1 MNPPLPEP
9 VVRKKRRHPIW
20 VGCCVLGLLGL
31 SKLHAAPRTSA
42 NYTISAD
49 TLDAGGGLAASLS
62 YKENASLGTTVG
74 VASAGAPV
82 HLLKAGFLARLT
94 DATGVQLVSATGGLA
109 ANYDV
114 PEGGTL
120 LLAAVQ
126 ELDDATFHPLAA
138 TSVTWSVASGP
149 LNSVS
154 PTGLAAAGLVYEDAA
169 AAVSG
174 SFGGFTA
181 TLPITVQN
189 VNPDDFGS
197 YAADGLP
204 DGWQVQYFGAG
215 NPQAAPGAD
224 ASGTGQ
230 TNLFKYT
237 AGLDPTDPA
246 SRFTLEIE
254 PGTGEAAEKKL
265 VFTPVFL
272 DRTYVVEYSTDLAG
286 GVWLPLAGGQAST
299 LGVVRTVT
307 DSAAPGPAKFYR
319 VRISKP

>member
-1 MNPPLPEP
+1 MKTSHL
-9 VVRKKRRHPIW
+9 VW
-20 VGCCVLGLLGL
+20 FLTGLAGQ
-31 SKLHAAPRTSA
+31 LHAEPRTSA
-42 NYTISAD
+42 NYSISAD
-49 TLDAGGGLAASLS
+49 TLDAGGGPAASVS
-62 YKENASLGTTVG
+62 YKENASLGTISG
-74 VASAGAPV
+74 VASASDPV
-82 HLLKAGFLARLT
+82 HLLKAGFLARLY
-94 DATGVQLVSATGGLA
+94 DATGVQLVPATGGLA
-109 ANYDV
+109 ADYAV
-114 PEGGTL
+114 SEGGTL
-120 LLAAVQ
+120 QFAAVQ
-126 ELDDATFHPLAA
+126 ELDDATFLPLAA
-138 TSVTWSVASGP
+138 ASVTWSVASGP
-149 LNSVS
+149 LTSVS
-154 PTGLAAAGLVYEDAA
+154 PTGLAAAGLVYQDTA

-204 DGWQVQYFGAG
+204 DGWQVQYFGVG

-254 PGTGEAAEKKL
+254 PVIGQAEEKEI

-272 DRTYVVEYSTDLAG
+272 DRTYVVEYSTDLVG

-299 LGVVRTVT
+299 LGAVRTVT
-307 DSAAPGPAKFYR
+307 DPAAPGPAKFYR